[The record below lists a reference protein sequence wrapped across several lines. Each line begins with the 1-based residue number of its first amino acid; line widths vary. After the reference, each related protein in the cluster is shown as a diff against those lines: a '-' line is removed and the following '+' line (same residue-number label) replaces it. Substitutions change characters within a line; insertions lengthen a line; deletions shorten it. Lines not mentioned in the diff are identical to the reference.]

1 MAIMVDFGLAT
12 YAEVCAEIGARLRA
26 QRLAQRLTQQE
37 LAARAGVNVGTVKN
51 LEKKIMTASLE
62 SIVRVALVLG
72 LADHLQPLF
81 ALQVKSIAQ
90 MEQAEH
96 AKRLRAPSRKAR

>member
-1 MAIMVDFGLAT
+1 MVDFALAT
-12 YAEVCAEIGARLRA
+12 SSEVCAEIGARLRA
-26 QRLAQRLTQQE
+26 QRLAQRLTQHE
-37 LAARAGVNVGTVKN
+37 LAVRAGVNVGTVKN

-81 ALQVKSIAQ
+81 VLQTKSIAQ

-96 AKRLRAPSRKAR
+96 AKRLRAPSTKAQ